1 MELDNRIL
9 TDRRKQP
16 TPALSRYT
24 LFGRR
29 QAIRR
34 KSDQVRGCY
43 VDRYNSST
51 LLLVVLL
58 FGLNVLDALFT
69 MMILEAK
76 GVELN
81 PVIGA
86 VIAIHGHNFWIWKFF
101 IVSISS
107 ILLCLHSKFRMV
119 KTVLVCICTIYIAVV
134 VYQIALL
141 GYL

>member
-1 MELDNRIL
+1 MESDNRIL
-9 TDRRKQP
+9 KDRRKQP

-34 KSDQVRGCY
+34 KSDRARGRY

-58 FGLNVLDALFT
+58 LGLNVLDALFT

-81 PVIGA
+81 PVVDAAIA
-86 VIAIHGHNFWIWKFF
+86 VHGHGFWIWKFL

-107 ILLCLHSKFRMV
+107 TLLCLHSKFKMV
-119 KTVLVCICTIYIAVV
+119 KIALACVCMIYTAVV
-134 VYQIALL
+134 AYQIILRVYQ
-141 GYL
+141 